1 MQVKRWIVSEPDGAL
16 AAELA
21 QACEMHPFLALLLT
35 TRGITTP
42 EEAADFLIDGE
53 LEDDPFAFA
62 DMDLA
67 VERLQRAIDEYE
79 RIAVYG
85 DYDADGV
92 TATALLY
99 QYLAG
104 RGADVVYYIPER
116 EGEGYGLHREAI
128 DRLAEQG
135 VRLLVTV
142 DNGIAACEEAA
153 YAASRGM
160 EVIITDHH
168 QPQETLPAAVAVVD
182 PHRDDCGSQ
191 FKEYAGVGVAFKLLC
206 ALDGD
211 VDALLEDYGDLVALG
226 TLADVMPLRGENRR
240 LVRAGLRVLNA
251 RRRPGLAR
259 LAEVAGIKDKKIT
272 ATSAVFT
279 LSPRLNA
286 AGRMGSPEKAAQ
298 LLLAQDD
305 AQALSLAEE
314 IQRLNVQR
322 QTTEAAILEQ
332 ILAALR
338 QQPAL
343 LDDRVL
349 VVQGEGWHPGVLGI
363 LASRLLERFGRP
375 CIVLTV
381 QDGAARGSG
390 RSLPGFPLFEALRA
404 CREELTAYGG
414 HALAAGLTLEA
425 GRVEGFREKINAY
438 AAQVCPVMP
447 VAELHID
454 FRMRPSQIDGEKL
467 DLLAALEPCGTGNA
481 APVFGLYQMRL
492 QSIVPIGQDKHL
504 RLTFERDGTQI
515 RALKFHTTKE
525 ECPVQIGAVYHLA
538 VTLDKSEFHGQTQ
551 VTAIIQDMRYAD
563 TDQEKLI
570 AALDGYARLCRGE
583 WLPPEEQIPDRE
595 LCGRLYRVLR
605 RAGDWTGTLEQL
617 AHAAADGEPME
628 FLPLRLALEVFRQA
642 GLIALEDQGG
652 RLSLKVLPVQ
662 GKAELEATPLMRRL
676 RNIG

>member
-191 FKEYAGVGVAFKLLC
+191 FKE
-206 ALDGD
+206 
-211 VDALLEDYGDLVALG
+211 
-226 TLADVMPLRGENRR
+226 
-240 LVRAGLRVLNA
+240 
-251 RRRPGLAR
+251 
-259 LAEVAGIKDKKIT
+259 
-272 ATSAVFT
+272 
-279 LSPRLNA
+279 
-286 AGRMGSPEKAAQ
+286 
-298 LLLAQDD
+298 
-305 AQALSLAEE
+305 
-314 IQRLNVQR
+314 
-322 QTTEAAILEQ
+322 
-332 ILAALR
+332 
-338 QQPAL
+338 
-343 LDDRVL
+343 
-349 VVQGEGWHPGVLGI
+349 
-363 LASRLLERFGRP
+363 
-375 CIVLTV
+375 
-381 QDGAARGSG
+381 
-390 RSLPGFPLFEALRA
+390 
-404 CREELTAYGG
+404 
-414 HALAAGLTLEA
+414 
-425 GRVEGFREKINAY
+425 
-438 AAQVCPVMP
+438 
-447 VAELHID
+447 
-454 FRMRPSQIDGEKL
+454 
-467 DLLAALEPCGTGNA
+467 
-481 APVFGLYQMRL
+481 
-492 QSIVPIGQDKHL
+492 
-504 RLTFERDGTQI
+504 
-515 RALKFHTTKE
+515 
-525 ECPVQIGAVYHLA
+525 
-538 VTLDKSEFHGQTQ
+538 
-551 VTAIIQDMRYAD
+551 
-563 TDQEKLI
+563 
-570 AALDGYARLCRGE
+570 
-583 WLPPEEQIPDRE
+583 
-595 LCGRLYRVLR
+595 
-605 RAGDWTGTLEQL
+605 
-617 AHAAADGEPME
+617 
-628 FLPLRLALEVFRQA
+628 
-642 GLIALEDQGG
+642 
-652 RLSLKVLPVQ
+652 
-662 GKAELEATPLMRRL
+662 
-676 RNIG
+676 